1 MGRCFWRQQAAA
13 GGGRRRWRVETRHM
27 KPLVPAGV
35 VCWAHRLALPHADW
49 WCAGGGAW
57 VIRGVDQLRR
67 RVPPRA
73 VAAVDGQELVQGR
86 VHHRERLRVLV
97 GVERQRHGG
106 DVEDLRERVVVED
119 ELRDGRRDRRE
130 PRRSML
136 LLLLMGGGVHA
147 AAGRGRRPT
156 ARRWRVYAAED
167 VVVDE
172 AAGGVLVV
180 VQQVVVVGER
190 RHHRRRRLA
199 GLLVDPAKHPV
210 VQLRKFFF
218 VCHRHARHCQKRKLQ
233 RLDRN
238 HKSHTRHASC
248 NGTNPAEK
256 GNKKKKH
263 LIIITIACVRKAS

>member
-13 GGGRRRWRVETRHM
+13 GGGRHRWRVETRHM

-210 VQLRKFFF
+210 VQLRKKKF
-218 VCHRHARHCQKRKLQ
+218 CL
-233 RLDRN
+233 
-238 HKSHTRHASC
+238 SSSC
-248 NGTNPAEK
+248 PSLSNAGATE
-256 GNKKKKH
+256 
-263 LIIITIACVRKAS
+263 T